1 VSETEGQGPAGAR
14 SVATMYPDQAAAALR
29 AALREQGIVIRETDS
44 AQLRAGLRDFEQ
56 RLSGR

>member
-1 VSETEGQGPAGAR
+1 
-14 SVATMYPDQAAAALR
+14 MYPDQAAAALR